1 MEYNR
6 VTFTH
11 KSVRQNHSVVT
22 HKKSNVKL
30 WVRGLESAQGHLDTL
45 WRRSN
50 SESKKLMMSRDTLN
64 WMGQFG

>member
-45 WRRSN
+45 
-50 SESKKLMMSRDTLN
+50 
-64 WMGQFG
+64 